1 MNEPVVRRLVP
12 DDWAIWRAARL
23 AALTE
28 APKAFS
34 SSAEQE
40 AAYDE
45 AWWRERMTV
54 GVWVAAMN
62 GGEAVGIAGGYVRPD
77 REGTAGLMSRLVS
90 MWVRPSARGQRIAE
104 SLAAE
109 VIGWSRE
116 QRAGVVELWVI
127 DGNAGAQ
134 AVYERR
140 GFTFTGE
147 DEPNALRPQ
156 LLQRRMVRGLWDI
169 AQHELFNL

>member
-1 MNEPVVRRLVP
+1 MP
-12 DDWAIWRAARL
+12 DDWVIWRAARL
-23 AALTE
+23 AALAE
-28 APKAFS
+28 APMAFA

-62 GGEAVGIAGGYVRPD
+62 GGEAVGIVGGYVRPD
-77 REGTAGLMSRLVS
+77 RDGTARLVS
-90 MWVRPSARGQRIAE
+90 MWVRPSFRGQRIAKT
-104 SLAAE
+104 LAAE

-116 QRAGVVELWVI
+116 QRVGAVELWVI

-134 AVYERR
+134 AVYERL

-147 DEPNALRPQ
+147 DEPNALRPE
-156 LLQRRMVRGLWDI
+156 LRQRRMVRGL
-169 AQHELFNL
+169 